1 MAIHKVDGVDG
12 DANFPKKFVRLNI
25 TLSASASITKGQ
37 AVALDLDDTTNGLG
51 GSVKLAPVGAASNQ
65 AGAMCFG
72 IANETIT
79 NPSSSVSNS
88 FVLQVQTAGKFED
101 AFVVD
106 GIAAGETLVGPLNG
120 ATAGSLSE
128 VTSST
133 FGGPIFGY
141 ALETEGTGTGES
153 GTALRADIMI
163 IDQGLF

>member
-37 AVALDLDDTTNGLG
+37 AVALDLADTTNGLG
-51 GSVKLAPVGAASNQ
+51 GSVKLAPVGGAGNQ

-79 NPSSSVSNS
+79 NPSSSDAKS

-101 AFVVD
+101 AFVTNNV
-106 GIAAGETLVGPLNG
+106 AAGDTLVGPLNG
-120 ATAGSLSE
+120 AVAGTLDE

-141 ALETEGTGTGES
+141 ALETEGTGAGES
-153 GTALRADIMI
+153 GTDLRADIII